1 MSYSTVYDVKVRY
14 SVDNRAGRTGTQGLT
29 QDVKQLSGEAK
40 RASGVFGRLGVAVVG
55 AFGARAAGKALIGF
69 NSTVE
74 DTKNQIAGMLALSKK
89 TDLSAQV
96 GTAERLYGRLQQRAK
111 SLPGTTQEY
120 VQMLGMLTQPLSS
133 AGATL
138 KEMEDLTVNAV
149 VGAKA
154 LGISWDVA
162 ARDIDQALRG
172 QYHSVDQFTGKI
184 LGSMGYSGEEGRAKF
199 NAMDSGKRKEVL
211 QAALMQ
217 KQLTQLAAA
226 QGGSFSGMLST
237 LQDTVQ
243 MFLGKVGAPL
253 FRVITNEL
261 KQWNGW
267 IEANGDKIDEMATKL
282 GHGLVAGFS
291 MVKDAI
297 GFLVDHADLL
307 LMVGKVWAGVKIGGM
322 LTGGAGALGAM
333 MGGGGR
339 GGKFLD
345 FFRGQSDGFNKETGE
360 YEHRKAGRGR
370 SAVGG
375 LKSALGNA
383 DLLLGSGVAGYALG
397 NALGLDKVGESLG
410 SAFAHITGR
419 ADGTTTAMENLEKQ
433 TAFLARAT
441 AEAAKAIG
449 DAPSS
454 LKMAAGASLS
464 FKQQADLVEGTHKAW
479 EKTQGPNATMDDQLW
494 YLKHKAD
501 MNAAGLDSSQFG
513 KGGAMGF
520 VDSMRAKAGEIDTRN
535 TLAGGG
541 TAIAMAIGMQKMT
554 EYQRKTLETEM
565 AQEEISRYMV
575 QTLAKGELIN
585 PDTVMEI
592 MRRNTQ
598 DPTGKHKNVAEKGKV
613 NINIQRIEVQSD
625 DPDRMAFG
633 LIESFRDAAKN
644 PSSAVASLREG

>member
-1 MSYSTVYDVKVRY
+1 MSNSTVYDVRVRY
-14 SVDNRAGRTGTQGLT
+14 SVDNRAGRSGTQGLT
-29 QDVKQLSGEAK
+29 QDVKTLGNEAK
-40 RASGVFGRLGVAVVG
+40 RTSGVFGRLGVAVVG

-96 GTAERLYGRLQQRAK
+96 AVADRLYGKLQKRAA

-184 LGSMGYSGEEGRAKF
+184 LGSVGYSGEEGRAKF

-226 QGGSFSGMLST
+226 QGGTFSGMLST

-243 MFLGKVGAPL
+243 QFLGKVGAPL
-253 FRVITNEL
+253 FRVITAEL
-261 KQWNGW
+261 KQWNAW
-267 IEANGDKIDEMATKL
+267 ITANGDKIDEFASKL
-282 GHGLVAGFS
+282 GEGLVSGFRF
-291 MVKDAI
+291 VKDAL

-322 LTGGAGALGAM
+322 LTGGAGKLGAM
-333 MGGGGR
+333 FGAGGGGA
-339 GGKFLD
+339 GFLN
-345 FFRGQSDGFNKETGE
+345 FFKGARDNFNKETGE
-360 YEHRKAGRGR
+360 YEYTKAGKGR

-375 LKSALGNA
+375 LKGALGNA
-383 DLLLGSGVAGYALG
+383 DLLLGSGMAGYALG

-410 SAFAHITGR
+410 GALAHVTGR
-419 ADGTTTAMENLEKQ
+419 ADGTTTAMENLQKQ

-454 LKMAAGASLS
+454 IKMAAGASLS

-479 EKTQGPNATMDDQLW
+479 EKAQGPGATMEDKIW
-494 YLKHKAD
+494 YLSHKNE
-501 MNAAGLDSSQFG
+501 MNAAGIDSSQFG
-513 KGGAMGF
+513 AGGAMGF
-520 VDSMRAKAGEIDTRN
+520 VDSMRAKAGTIDARN
-535 TLAGGG
+535 TVAGGA
-541 TAIAMAIGMQKMT
+541 TVIAMQLGMQKMT

-575 QTLAKGELIN
+575 KTLANGELIN

-598 DPTGKHKNVAEKGKV
+598 DPDGKHKNVSDKPKV